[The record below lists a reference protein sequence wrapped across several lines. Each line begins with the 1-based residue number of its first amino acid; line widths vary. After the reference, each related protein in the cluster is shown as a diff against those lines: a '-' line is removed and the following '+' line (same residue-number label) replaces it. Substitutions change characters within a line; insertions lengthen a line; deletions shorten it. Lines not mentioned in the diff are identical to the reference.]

1 MFPAV
6 IKGID
11 QAFKVL
17 KSFGAGKWEVD
28 YALALRLT
36 LLKR

>member
-6 IKGID
+6 IKRID

-17 KSFGAGKWEVD
+17 KSFGAGEWEGD
-28 YALALRLT
+28 IPLPIGT
-36 LLKR
+36 DTP